1 MCGGVCDAVSSWVRP
16 VLLSARG
23 AASVSASASV
33 SVSGRRKSGRI
44 ISRDVSGGSS
54 SSRGSNSGSGSGSG
68 DRSTCTRR
76 NMSKKS
82 GSGSGS
88 GGKSKRRKNWT
99 GKKRPA
105 AGATA
110 GGASG
115 VAESADNFGIR
126 VVHEDNDCGK
136 IRLFCAALYM
146 YEV

>member
-1 MCGGVCDAVSSWVRP
+1 
-16 VLLSARG
+16 
-23 AASVSASASV
+23 V
-33 SVSGRRKSGRI
+33 SVRRKSVRT
-44 ISRDVSGGSS
+44 ISRDVSGGISS
-54 SSRGSNSGSGSGSG
+54 SVSNSGSGSGSG
-68 DRSTCTRR
+68 ERSTCTRR

-88 GGKSKRRKNWT
+88 GIGGKMRKNWT

-110 GGASG
+110 GGASGASG

-136 IRLFCAALYM
+136 IRLICVALYV

>member
-1 MCGGVCDAVSSWVRP
+1 
-16 VLLSARG
+16 
-23 AASVSASASV
+23 V
-33 SVSGRRKSGRI
+33 SVRRKSVRI
-44 ISRDVSGGSS
+44 ISRDVSGGISS
-54 SSRGSNSGSGSGSG
+54 SGSNSGSGSGSG
-68 DRSTCTRR
+68 ERSTCTRR

-88 GGKSKRRKNWT
+88 GIGGKMRKNWT

-136 IRLFCAALYM
+136 IRLFCVALYV